1 MRNFASVNR
10 EELYMQRCNDLASR
24 GIAQVAPNP
33 MVGAVLVYE
42 DRVIGEGYHMQ
53 YGQAHAEVNCL
64 ASVKA
69 EDQQLISRST
79 LYVSLEP
86 CNHFGKTPPCTDLI
100 IRNKIPEV
108 VIGCSDSFEKV
119 NGTGIQKLKEA
130 GINVKCGIL
139 EEEAQ
144 FLNRRFFTFHQKQR
158 PYIILKWAQSK
169 DGFIAADANHR
180 TKISNEITDKLVHQW
195 RSEESAIMVGTH
207 TVHFDNPELT
217 VRHVSGRNPVR
228 VIIDKNLS
236 IPDNSKILNQE
247 APTII
252 FNEISDVEKGLN
264 RFVILD
270 FAEDSLSQMMSY
282 LYREN
287 ILSVIVEGGQKLLQS
302 FIDQH
307 LWDEARVIT
316 NNDLELQGGVVAP
329 QLNAV
334 EKKEEGF
341 ELQNNRINFY
351 YQKRG

>member
-10 EELYMQRCNDLASR
+10 NKLYMQRCIDLASR

-42 DRVIGEGYHMQ
+42 DRVIGEGYHMH

-86 CNHFGKTPPCTDLI
+86 CNHFGKTPPCSDLI
-100 IRNKIPEV
+100 IKNKIPEV

-252 FNEISDVEKGLN
+252 FNEISDIEKGLN
-264 RFVILD
+264 RFVKLD
-270 FAEDSLSQMMSY
+270 FAQDSLSQMMSY
-282 LYREN
+282 LYQEK
-287 ILSVIVEGGQKLLQS
+287 IMSVIVEGGQKLLQS

-307 LWDEARVIT
+307 LWDEARVIK
-316 NNDLELQGGVVAP
+316 NKDLELQRGVAAP
-329 QLNAV
+329 KLNAV
-334 EKKEEGF
+334 EKKEDGF

-351 YQKRG
+351 YQKMG